1 MKSIYMLMHERKSNV
16 LELVTTVASALRG
29 SGIQVAVEPWLY
41 GQMGDSGLF
50 CGDTPQ
56 GAEAIVSVGGD
67 GTLLRAN
74 ALAIKLNLPV
84 FGINVGRVGFLTEI
98 ELDELEE
105 ACLKLAND
113 AFFIEE
119 RMMLEANIAG
129 RTALALNDV
138 VLSRGGY
145 SRLISL
151 SARVGDELIGQ
162 FIADGMI
169 VSTPTG
175 STGYSLSAGGPIVC
189 PTVEC
194 MLITP
199 VCAHSLQHR
208 PVVTSADQ
216 VVSIQL
222 DSDLEAV
229 VSVDGQGPFPLSGGQ
244 ILTVARA
251 GQSAR
256 FIRLEPGRFFNKI
269 RIKLSEWSC

>member
-1 MKSIYMLMHERKSNV
+1 MKSIYMLMHERKANA
-16 LELVTTVASALRG
+16 LELVTVVAQAMHHAD
-29 SGIQVAVEPWLY
+29 IQVAVEPWVY
-41 GQMGDSGLF
+41 EKMGECSLFSG
-50 CGDTPQ
+50 CSTE

-74 ALAIKLNLPV
+74 AMAIELNLPV

-98 ELDELEE
+98 ELDQLEQ
-105 ACLKLAND
+105 ACKKLACD
-113 AFFIEE
+113 DYFIEE

-129 RTALALNDV
+129 RRALALNDV

-151 SARVGDELIGQ
+151 SACVGKEQIGQ

-169 VSTPTG
+169 VATPTG

-189 PTVEC
+189 PLVEC

-208 PVVTSADQ
+208 PVVTPPDQ
-216 VVSIQL
+216 MVSIQL
-222 DSDLEAV
+222 DSNLEAV
-229 VSVDGQGPFPLSGGQ
+229 VSVDGQGPYPLSGGQ
-244 ILTVARA
+244 VLTVRRSDVRA
-251 GQSAR
+251 K
-256 FIRLEPGRFFNKI
+256 FIRLEPGQFFNKI